1 MSLASNHFSTAK
13 TKLIDLKNVDLKTPV
28 VKGSDLKEL
37 GSKSN
42 KLNSIMSQLN
52 ELSDSFL
59 DTYQNLE
66 GQVEKLNDRLINE
79 TEKNNDVEQEKQQ
92 LLNEKLLL
100 SEHLQNLLAL
110 MPTGIVVIDGKG
122 RVKNCN
128 LKAENLL
135 GKPLL
140 GEMWI
145 KIIQRAFSPQADDGH
160 QISLK
165 DGKKIHIETRALET
179 EPGQLLVLTDLT
191 KTRQL
196 QAKQSQEN
204 KLSSMG
210 KMVASLA
217 HQIRTPLSAA
227 ILYGSHL
234 VENKIDDTLRGKFS
248 GLLLE
253 RLSFIERQVND
264 MLNYIKGEA
273 KSKKDLPV
281 KKFYENLKSLTQDFP
296 DFVHFKCSQKSKQ
309 EKVLAGDLD
318 ALSSSLINLIDNAC
332 DAVKTELNPHV
343 LVSFLIDDKLT
354 ICISDNGEGIEKS
367 KLEHIF
373 EPFYTTKKSGNGL
386 GLAIFHKV
394 FSEHSGKI
402 NVTSE
407 LGKGTQFTIEFE
419 LAKESAASSQEQEEV
434 ANEF

>member
-196 QAKQSQEN
+196 QAKQSQE
-204 KLSSMG
+204 K
-210 KMVASLA
+210 
-217 HQIRTPLSAA
+217 
-227 ILYGSHL
+227 YGSHL

-281 KKFYENLKSLTQDFP
+281 KN
-296 DFVHFKCSQKSKQ
+296 
-309 EKVLAGDLD
+309 
-318 ALSSSLINLIDNAC
+318 
-332 DAVKTELNPHV
+332 
-343 LVSFLIDDKLT
+343 
-354 ICISDNGEGIEKS
+354 
-367 KLEHIF
+367 
-373 EPFYTTKKSGNGL
+373 
-386 GLAIFHKV
+386 
-394 FSEHSGKI
+394 
-402 NVTSE
+402 
-407 LGKGTQFTIEFE
+407 
-419 LAKESAASSQEQEEV
+419 
-434 ANEF
+434 